1 MKNVLV
7 TGHGLVG
14 SCFDTEEK
22 REKYTVWHSK
32 YCDLRD
38 KTLVEK
44 KIKGKRFSGIIHTAA
59 KVGGVGGNMKYK
71 GEFFYDQYHDEY

>member
-1 MKNVLV
+1 MKNILV

-22 REKYTVWHSK
+22 REKYTVWNSK

-38 KTLVEK
+38 KILVEK
-44 KIKGKRFSGIIHTAA
+44 KIKR
-59 KVGGVGGNMKYK
+59 
-71 GEFFYDQYHDEY
+71 